1 MKSLAFFKGLSQ
13 MLVLNLLIK
22 PAWIFFIDRE
32 VQNQVGH
39 EVYGRYFAVFNL
51 SYVLLFLTDAGLTNM
66 VNQRIASHQPA
77 DPSHYWKLKLF
88 FSFIYVAIAGL
99 AGWITG
105 LQQWSIFF
113 YLISIQLL
121 SSFFVFF
128 RSIITAH
135 QFFTADAWLSVV
147 DKFLMILLCA
157 GFIYA
162 PVVFGKITLWLFLKI
177 QLLCTAF
184 AVLVSFLFVVRK
196 QLLTGGIR
204 ENTFSVVKSIA
215 PFAVIILLMSMH
227 YRIDGFLLERIHS
240 NGAYEAGIY
249 ASAYRLL
256 DATNTVGYLAA
267 SFLVPFIA
275 RHRFQKKTIQ
285 EAVINTRHGLLF
297 FGIGVACFS
306 ILFAPW
312 IQELLYHTDTPY
324 HSKVIQLCVAALPAY
339 LLVHVYGSALTA
351 IARYKSFILIL
362 LISVLLNLVLN
373 FILIPLY
380 GAVGCCISALT
391 SHYFCALGC
400 YLVATKSLEL
410 PFMPKSIIIY
420 LATTIGLIAF
430 FYFGKLLKLSVWL
443 ILVTAICFVL
453 MLLIAQITYN
463 KKYFIRL
470 P

>member
-1 MKSLAFFKGLSQ
+1 
-13 MLVLNLLIK
+13 
-22 PAWIFFIDRE
+22 
-32 VQNQVGH
+32 
-39 EVYGRYFAVFNL
+39 
-51 SYVLLFLTDAGLTNM
+51 
-66 VNQRIASHQPA
+66 
-77 DPSHYWKLKLF
+77 
-88 FSFIYVAIAGL
+88 
-99 AGWITG
+99 
-105 LQQWSIFF
+105 
-113 YLISIQLL
+113 
-121 SSFFVFF
+121 
-128 RSIITAH
+128 
-135 QFFTADAWLSVV
+135 LSVV

-162 PVVFGKITLWLFLKI
+162 PVMLGKITLLLFLKI

-184 AVLVSFLFVVRK
+184 AVLVSFIFVVRK
-196 QLLTGGIR
+196 KLLTGGIK
-204 ENTFSVVKSIA
+204 ENTFSVLKSIA

-267 SFLVPFIA
+267 SLLVPFIA

-351 IARYKSFILIL
+351 IARYKSFMLIL
-362 LISVLLNLVLN
+362 LISVLVNLALN
-373 FILIPLY
+373 FSLIPLY
-380 GAVGCCISALT
+380 GAVGCGISALA
-391 SHYFCALGC
+391 SQYFCALAC
-400 YLVATKSLEL
+400 YVAATKSLEL
-410 PFMPKSIIIY
+410 PLMPKSIIMY
-420 LATTIGLIAF
+420 LATTIALIGF
-430 FYFGKLLKLSVWL
+430 FYFGKLLMLNVWL
-443 ILVTAICFVL
+443 ILVIAVCLVFI
-453 MLLIAQITYN
+453 LLTTQITYN